1 MAAHDPRPWET
12 MQHFSQNLAIW
23 TLWLLLLEQTGNY
36 QMALLL
42 NKVLDFALTKA
53 GKDSDFIL
61 KTEQKSII
69 EAIVCQKKDVLEV
82 LPSGFAKSLVFHLLR
97 DI

>member
-1 MAAHDPRPWET
+1 

-42 NKVLDFALTKA
+42 NKVLDFTLTKA

-61 KTEQKSII
+61 KTEHKSII

-82 LPSGFAKSLVFHLLR
+82 LPSGFAKSLVFQLLS

>member
-1 MAAHDPRPWET
+1 MAP
-12 MQHFSQNLAIW
+12 
-23 TLWLLLLEQTGNY
+23 
-36 QMALLL
+36 
-42 NKVLDFALTKA
+42 ALTKA
-53 GKDSDFIL
+53 GKDSNFIL

-82 LPSGFAKSLVFHLLR
+82 LPSGFAKSLVFHLLS

>member
-1 MAAHDPRPWET
+1 MAAHDPRLWET

-23 TLWLLLLEQTGNY
+23 TLWLLLFEQTGNY
-36 QMALLL
+36 QMASLL
-42 NKVLDFALTKA
+42 NKVLDFALTKD
-53 GKDSDFIL
+53 GKDSNFIL

-82 LPSGFAKSLVFHLLR
+82 LPSGFAKSLVFHLLS